1 MCGDNLHCHLH
12 AMTAE
17 RAREGWMGGG
27 KEREEGKQGVGQG
40 VEGEKWRERAREGGR
55 QEGKGEGGSD
65 IHSYYAVQVNQMHT

>member
-1 MCGDNLHCHLH
+1 M
-12 AMTAE
+12 
-17 RAREGWMGGG
+17 
-27 KEREEGKQGVGQG
+27 GQG